1 MGNFQVMDALKRLD
15 LNLLVVFDI
24 LLDERSVSRAAARLS
39 LSQPA
44 TSAALARLR
53 ACLNDKLLI
62 RKHGEMLLTERA
74 SALRQPIKEALRT
87 VAQALDT
94 RDTFQPRSFDG
105 RFRLAVLDVSNFILG
120 SDIVKYLRQNAPSA
134 SAEFIALDRSRLYEW
149 LKTDVI
155 DAAIVVFKAD
165 EGAHEAE
172 HLFDDEL
179 VFVASPSHPLRQK
192 RAQPFARL
200 SRYPFIE
207 VSAAAS
213 TMRPFFEHQEA
224 LGHKWSP
231 MVTVPYFSVLPSML
245 EANDCIG
252 VMGRVAAQKFE
263 KIGTVAIIEVSEPM
277 PIFHYKII
285 WHERRTY
292 DPAHR
297 WMRAMI
303 RAISERKSC

>member
-1 MGNFQVMDALKRLD
+1 MLDALKRLD

-24 LLDERSVSRAAARLS
+24 LLDERSVTRAAARLS

-53 ACLNDKLLI
+53 ACLNDELLI
-62 RKHGEMLLTERA
+62 RKRGEMLLTERA

-87 VAQALDT
+87 VAQALET
-94 RDTFQPRSFDG
+94 RDTFQARTFDG
-105 RFRLAVLDVSNFILG
+105 RFRLAALDVTNFNLG
-120 SDIVKYLRQNAPSA
+120 SDIVKYLRRNAPCA

-149 LKTDVI
+149 LKNDVI

-165 EGAHEAE
+165 EGVHETE

-179 VFVASPSHPLRQK
+179 VFVASPSHPLRKK
-192 RAQPFARL
+192 RAQSFARL
-200 SRYPFIE
+200 SRYPLIE

-213 TMRPFFEHQEA
+213 TMRPFFEHQEV
-224 LGHKWSP
+224 LGRKWSP
-231 MVTVPYFSVLPSML
+231 MITVPYFSVLPSML
-245 EANDCIG
+245 EGNDCIG

-263 KIGTVAIIEVSEPM
+263 KIGTLAIIEVSEPM
-277 PIFHYKII
+277 PIFHYKMI
-285 WHERRTY
+285 WHERRSY

-303 RAISERKSC
+303 RSITERKDKRSS